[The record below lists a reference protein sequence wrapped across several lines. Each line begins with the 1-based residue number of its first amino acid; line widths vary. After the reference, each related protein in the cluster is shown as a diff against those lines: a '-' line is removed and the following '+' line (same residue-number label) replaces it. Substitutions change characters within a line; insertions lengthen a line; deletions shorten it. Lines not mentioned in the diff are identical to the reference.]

1 MTVKREIIKT
11 LQQRYLITLRLSNNE
26 IRGNDE
32 LMRTET
38 HIKKIPRAVSTGV
51 GVDIKISKS
60 HRVFTSYC
68 VRRGSLFSSLI

>member
-60 HRVFTSYC
+60 HRV
-68 VRRGSLFSSLI
+68 